1 MEKPLLTLWHYLTD
15 VAWAMGNIPA
25 VDCIGHDLKKR
36 LTGMKESI
44 SSSLDIEQVMQMHSL
59 SCL

>member
-1 MEKPLLTLWHYLTD
+1 MWHYLTD
-15 VAWAMGNIPA
+15 VAWAMGNTPA
-25 VDCIGHDLKKR
+25 VDCVGHDLKKR